1 MRQQQTIGRVMT
13 CSGVGLHT
21 GNTTTLKLCPA
32 PSDTGVVFVRHQ
44 AGKRIALSASVGNLV
59 PAELCTTIS
68 VNGMAIKTVEH
79 VLSALAGLGVDN
91 VFIEL
96 DSDEVPV
103 MDGSAEPFVRLIQAA
118 GIVPQDR
125 LQPFLKIMQPIEVVD
140 GIKKIVVEP
149 SSTMQITYSI
159 QYDHPLIRRQTFS
172 YDGSISMFD
181 RMIAGARTFG
191 FMKEVKY
198 LWSRGL
204 GKGGSLDNTVI
215 LSEEGVLNE
224 SGLRFHN
231 EFVRHKI
238 LDLIG
243 DLAFLRV
250 PMIGHVIADRAGH
263 ALHTKLVET
272 ILAQPEKWVLMN
284 TKESL
289 VNTHSHAKSTRS
301 GYAPQPASYC

>member
-1 MRQQQTIGRVMT
+1 
-13 CSGVGLHT
+13 L
-21 GNTTTLKLCPA
+21 
-32 PSDTGVVFVRHQ
+32 
-44 AGKRIALSASVGNLV
+44 
-59 PAELCTTIS
+59 E
-68 VNGMAIKTVEH
+68 
-79 VLSALAGLGVDN
+79 VDN

-96 DSDEVPV
+96 DNDEVPV

-118 GIVPQDR
+118 GVVPQDR
-125 LQPFLKIMQPIEVVD
+125 PQPFLKIMQPIEVVD
-140 GIKKIVVEP
+140 GAKRIMVEP
-149 SSTMQITYSI
+149 SSTMRVTYSI
-159 QYDHPLIRRQTFS
+159 QYDHPLIQRQTYS

-181 RMIAGARTFG
+181 RTIASARTFG

-215 LSEEGVLNE
+215 LSEDGVLNE
-224 SGLRFHN
+224 SGLRFQN

-250 PMIGHVIADRAGH
+250 PIIGHVIAERAGH
-263 ALHTKLVET
+263 ALHTKLVEA
-272 ILAQPEKWVLMN
+272 ILDHPEKWVLMN
-284 TKESL
+284 TKESA
-289 VNTHSHAKSTRS
+289 VMPHVKSPRT